1 VRTDRSGHHA
11 RRYCLALYP
20 EFLFVREEGVLMSL
34 KYPFDDAV
42 VFILGSLFGSFANVC
57 LYRLPQRFFA
67 DRILY

>member
-1 VRTDRSGHHA
+1 
-11 RRYCLALYP
+11 
-20 EFLFVREEGVLMSL
+20 MSL

-42 VFILGSLFGSFANVC
+42 VFILGPLFGSFVNVR